1 MTAIKVTMILPL
13 LILGLFLPA
22 ITAAQEQ
29 SPYVL
34 IEDITKN
41 LFRKIANLSDQQR
54 NDKSVMRTLV

>member
-29 SPYVL
+29 SSYVL